1 MYRFLS
7 ILTILVAS
15 TTLYAERAKHYSDI
29 DEPYHSMLEDS
40 VALQDKQNDAI
51 KTLIHEIR
59 LLRRTLESKQD
70 HQAALM
76 RRQNQLLEHMARVL
90 ESAVPPSIPTKK

>member
-7 ILTILVAS
+7 ILIILAAP
-15 TTLYAERAKHYSDI
+15 TMLYAERNKHYSDI

-51 KTLIHEIR
+51 NTLIHEIR
-59 LLRRTLESKQD
+59 LLRRAIESKQD
-70 HQAALM
+70 HQTALLHK
-76 RRQNQLLEHMARVL
+76 QNQLLEHMANAL
-90 ESAVPPSIPTKK
+90 ESNTLPRVSTKK